1 MKKLNKWFISY
12 NNRNELLQIVEK
24 NLSADISMN
33 RMLNEARFYNVNK
46 FVIDKRSYLNTS
58 KPEETLP
65 NFTILLVA
73 KIKEDKDG
81 DSLIDMTSEDI
92 TYIKKMAKKII
103 KKHVVEL

>member
-1 MKKLNKWFISY
+1 MNYKLLKKLECAHS
-12 NNRNELLQIVEK
+12 
-24 NLSADISMN
+24 NLI
-33 RMLNEARFYNVNK
+33 
-46 FVIDKRSYLNTS
+46 TS
-58 KPEETLP
+58 KPEKTLP

-92 TYIKKMAKKII
+92 TYIKKMAEKIL

>member
-1 MKKLNKWFISY
+1 MS
-12 NNRNELLQIVEK
+12 VV
-24 NLSADISMN
+24 
-33 RMLNEARFYNVNK
+33 NVNE
-46 FVIDKRSYLNTS
+46 FVIDKRAYLITS
-58 KPEETLP
+58 KPEKTLP

-92 TYIKKMAKKII
+92 AYIKKMPKKIL